1 MTNSFDGPARLWDVA
16 TGQSRGLE
24 DASQTTVF
32 APTGPGLATTGED
45 GQIWI
50 WRDDLPR
57 DPAALRAWLLGQ
69 TDLTVNAD
77 SSR

>member
-1 MTNSFDGPARLWDVA
+1 
-16 TGQSRGLE
+16 
-24 DASQTTVF
+24 VF
-32 APTGPGLATTGED
+32 SPTGPELATTGED

-57 DPAALRAWLLGQ
+57 DPAALRAWIVEY
-69 TDLTVNAD
+69 TESTVTGD